1 MRHIKQKNYTHLHLR
16 RLDITDKLQQLLQI
30 VLLNSHYLD
39 PHPIF
44 EKDICDRIEE
54 RFKGEHLNYLRELN
68 VLVDYNGSNVVLSNG
83 QFYSRMVVDFWVEEY
98 LLEIKCKKE
107 LSLTD
112 KKQLGQ
118 LLSCSKVKGLILAHY
133 DDNTS
138 IPIYCRL
145 VRACQFG
152 VTFG

>member
-1 MRHIKQKNYTHLHLR
+1 
-16 RLDITDKLQQLLQI
+16 
-30 VLLNSHYLD
+30 
-39 PHPIF
+39 
-44 EKDICDRIEE
+44 
-54 RFKGEHLNYLRELN
+54 
-68 VLVDYNGSNVVLSNG
+68 
-83 QFYSRMVVDFWVEEY
+83 MVVDFWVEEY